1 MADRRLNSTN
11 LITIISV
18 TILVGTEI
26 LAAAALAG
34 AWAIGGLLELGTQVT
49 RALVALGLLGGL
61 WMVWKFARLAERNEP
76 IYRPDGQKG

>member
-26 LAAAALAG
+26 LAAALAG

-61 WMVWKFARLAERNEP
+61 WVVWKFARLAERNEP
-76 IYRPDGQKG
+76 IYRPNGQKG